1 MKIVEQSELK
11 EDKTQNKKKS
21 PIIGIVVAIL
31 IIIVIIGAYMIITKL
46 NGEENE
52 VENLIYRGLENSD
65 VTFSYEVKTS
75 SIIITIQ
82 ANTDIESLS
91 ADVNITDSDSRVIE
105 SKSVSY
111 SKIKSGTRY
120 EVVFDLSI
128 ANMIKA
134 NGYSVKNLNGKVKR

>member
-11 EDKTQNKKKS
+11 EDNTQNKKKS

-120 EVVFDLSI
+120 EVVFNLSFTDI
-128 ANMIKA
+128 IKA

>member
-11 EDKTQNKKKS
+11 EDNTQNKKKS
-21 PIIGIVVAIL
+21 PLVGIVVAIL

-52 VENLIYRGLENSD
+52 VDNLIYRGLENSD

-91 ADVNITDSDSRVIE
+91 ADINITDSDSRVIE

-111 SKIKSGTRY
+111 SKIKSGARY
-120 EVVFDLSI
+120 EVVFNLSF
-128 ANMIKA
+128 ADMLKA

>member
-1 MKIVEQSELK
+1 MQIVEQSELN
-11 EDKTQNKKKS
+11 EDNIQTKKKS
-21 PIIGIVVAIL
+21 PLVGIIAAIL
-31 IIIVIIGAYMIITKL
+31 IIIVIIGIYMLITKL
-46 NGEENE
+46 NGEENK
-52 VENLIYRGLENSD
+52 VENLIYRELENSD

-91 ADVNITDSDSRVIE
+91 AVVNITDSDSRIIE
-105 SKSVSY
+105 SKNVSY

-120 EVVFDLSI
+120 EVVFNLSFTD
-128 ANMIKA
+128 MIKA

>member
-11 EDKTQNKKKS
+11 EDNTQNKKKS

>member
-11 EDKTQNKKKS
+11 EDNTQNKKKS
-21 PIIGIVVAIL
+21 PLVGIVVAIL
-31 IIIVIIGAYMIITKL
+31 IIIVIIGAYMIITEL

-91 ADVNITDSDSRVIE
+91 ADINITDSDSRVIE

-120 EVVFDLSI
+120 EVVFDLSF